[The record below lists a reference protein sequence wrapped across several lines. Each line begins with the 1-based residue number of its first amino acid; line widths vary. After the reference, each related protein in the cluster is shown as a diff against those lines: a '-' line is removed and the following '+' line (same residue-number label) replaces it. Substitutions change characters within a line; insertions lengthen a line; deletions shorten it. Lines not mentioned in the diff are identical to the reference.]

1 MFKQISTSR
10 PIEVQINMTSGCY
23 LQVTDIT
30 GTSNSEDSYE
40 KWQEENSDWKQH
52 VFIDFLESDS
62 YNTDISNTLE
72 DSIRCL
78 DLETTDIRTPYTYK
92 LPKDGLYIYN
102 KYCIEKLIHLKIPN
116 TNTYNANEKLFYY
129 SNGDT
134 WGIYIGTT
142 NGQDEASTLNSAKK
156 IEDYSELS
164 NLITNEVE
172 YWTIKEIV
180 SICYLNK
187 CLISLQK
194 KMIYDNLGN
203 KCTYDSC
210 SSDESVRNM
219 RNFLFDSVYILSY
232 LIKQGSY
239 LEAQRIIEDLTSC
252 NYICKDILGET
263 NYNKCD
269 CGATI

>member
-1 MFKQISTSR
+1 MSASR
-10 PIEVQINMTSGCY
+10 PIEVEITMTSGCY

-30 GTSNSEDSYE
+30 GTSNFEHSYE

-52 VFIDFLESDS
+52 VFIDFLENNS
-62 YNTDISNTLE
+62 YSTDDLTVLE

-78 DLETTDIRTPYTYK
+78 DLETNDIRTPYLYK

-102 KYCIEKLIHLKIPN
+102 KYCIEKLEHLKSSDAD
-116 TNTYNANEKLFYY
+116 TDGQNE
-129 SNGDT
+129 
-134 WGIYIGTT
+134 
-142 NGQDEASTLNSAKK
+142 TLTVESAKK
-156 IEDYSELS
+156 VEDYSELS
-164 NLITNEVE
+164 SLITDEIE
-172 YWTIKEIV
+172 YWTNKQIV

-194 KMIYDNLGN
+194 KMIYDNLN
-203 KCTYDSC
+203 SKCTYDNC
-210 SSDESVRNM
+210 SSDESIRNM

-232 LIKQGSY
+232 LIEQGSY